1 LGSSGREIPAPDMM
15 IAGDDNSRGL
25 FIKKKT
31 KLFFWGEKIYDVWE
45 ELPIKS
51 RVGFF
56 LFHFKFEKMN
66 S

>member
-1 LGSSGREIPAPDMM
+1 M

-25 FIKKKT
+25 FLFKKKQNYF
-31 KLFFWGEKIYDVWE
+31 LGEKIYDVWE